1 MHMEEFLEKEG
12 VTGGLR
18 SVLPPDNSSLAWG
31 DKLWRYLTKVG
42 NFVNFVLFVYVL
54 FSIMSCSVRDI
65 FLRLCCAHAIS
76 STLTRLCFL
85 YHV

>member
-42 NFVNFVLFVYVL
+42 NIVLCMCVVML
-54 FSIMSCSVRDI
+54 CSVRSI
-65 FLRLCCAHAIS
+65 VLLLCCAV
-76 STLTRLCFL
+76 LFL
-85 YHV
+85 H

>member
-18 SVLPPDNSSLAWG
+18 GVLPPDNSSLAWG

-42 NFVNFVLFVYVL
+42 NVVNFVLCVCVFCFILCHVPRVVFFYCYVVP
-54 FSIMSCSVRDI
+54 MR
-65 FLRLCCAHAIS
+65 
-76 STLTRLCFL
+76 
-85 YHV
+85 YHPL